1 MSRIIDRFGR
11 KGAKRIVKNLFRTC
25 VCYTPDGLF
34 LLNLYLNGPKMD
46 FWRNFKDR
54 LWSEE
59 LMHFCSKSSIVLCWL
74 NSCLQICR
82 NKILMTNA
90 WKLYIS
96 FAGGVEADGM
106 WQATFVTFLVYA
118 MMPLKTWVAVAF
130 STLIAVVHMSISGI
144 LTANPKIG
152 LHWQQVRPNNFF
164 DAFCDLIV

>member
-1 MSRIIDRFGR
+1 
-11 KGAKRIVKNLFRTC
+11 
-25 VCYTPDGLF
+25 
-34 LLNLYLNGPKMD
+34 
-46 FWRNFKDR
+46 
-54 LWSEE
+54 
-59 LMHFCSKSSIVLCWL
+59 MHVYSKSSIVLCWL

-164 DAFCDLIV
+164 DAFLWPYCVRCIEEKEFVQQLTCKIFLPTVWFTSMNPKYFLGLK